1 MAISA
6 GKMFY
11 LGAVALL
18 FLNLLVGK
26 ETTFYNNF
34 EVQDAYF
41 SRCVFFKM
49 PIFLKKHNFPTSF
62 LPFLIAIAIIVF
74 LIFKQHFIFCRQARN
89 FNNRL
94 RISRILSEEN
104 AGECVYN
111 YPGPPKACSQKRIS
125 GITSELPEYKEPNI
139 CIVDVKHKNA
149 RKEKITAKIKVL
161 DGCEIPRL
169 KYINTVYR

>member
-1 MAISA
+1 MSKNVVYVLRLYPWITFILCIS
-6 GKMFY
+6 
-11 LGAVALL
+11 V
-18 FLNLLVGK
+18 V
-26 ETTFYNNF
+26 
-34 EVQDAYF
+34 
-41 SRCVFFKM
+41 
-49 PIFLKKHNFPTSF
+49 I
-62 LPFLIAIAIIVF
+62 FLIAIAIIVF

-139 CIVDVKHKNA
+139 CIVDVKTGKFLMDA
-149 RKEKITAKIKVL
+149 SEL
-161 DGCEIPRL
+161 PEL
-169 KYINTVYR
+169 S